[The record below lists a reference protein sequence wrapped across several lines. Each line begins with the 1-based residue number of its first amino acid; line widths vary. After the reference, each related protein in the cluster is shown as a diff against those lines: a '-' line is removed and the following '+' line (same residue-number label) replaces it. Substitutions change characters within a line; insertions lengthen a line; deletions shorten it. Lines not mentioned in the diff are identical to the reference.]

1 MIVYSKIFN
10 TYSNF
15 FLIKHLRK
23 NKWLWD
29 YNFFFEHLSLRDY
42 LVLAKKLL
50 LQSRKIAF
58 VQLEG
63 HGHSWRYYRPTN
75 FADIDFGFTDTKK
88 TIYWTI
94 FFDEVARGPIYDE
107 RYQNKSTSDLIPKT
121 IFLSGNLSKIA
132 YVQKKY
138 PDLYK
143 AFDIYGEFHKALDEN
158 RREFDAEPSRH
169 LNSLESTS
177 RFVASLNIENNQE
190 EGYAQCSGLWAL
202 RAKTP
207 TILKSQPAR
216 KNFIRSDFYID
227 FYDYLQMTKK
237 QRETAINK
245 VQERLFSGES
255 YLTNLTKDYIE
266 FFRES
271 FSGNDEPDFKKIAFE
286 SQAYRKKFIRI

>member
-1 MIVYSKIFN
+1 MIVYSKIFD

-15 FLIKHLRK
+15 FLIKNLRK

-29 YNFFFEHLSLRDY
+29 YSFFFEHLSPRDY

-50 LQSRKIAF
+50 TKSSKIAF

-75 FADIDFGFTDTKK
+75 LADIDFGFTNNKK

-94 FFDEVARGPIYDE
+94 FFDEIARGPTYDQ
-107 RYQNKSTSDLIPKT
+107 RYQTKSSSDLIPET
-121 IFLSGNLSKIA
+121 IFLSGNMSKIA

-143 AFDIYGEFHKALDEN
+143 ELDIYGEFHKALDEN
-158 RREFDAEPSRH
+158 RLEFDAEPSRH
-169 LNSLESTS
+169 LNSLETTA

-190 EGYAQCSGLWAL
+190 EGYAQCSALWAL
-202 RAKTP
+202 RAMTP
-207 TILKSQPAR
+207 PILKSQPAR

-237 QRETAINK
+237 QRLTAINK

-271 FSGNDEPDFKKIAFE
+271 FSGDDEPDFNKIALE
-286 SQAYRKKFIRI
+286 SKYYRSKFIAI